1 VLLVAVP
8 LLIVCG
14 FVWLAVSP
22 TFAVLAVVM
31 IARRAGEH
39 GFVRPGREMLF
50 TVVPVEAKY
59 KAKNFIDT
67 VVYRGSDALTGWLK
81 AAIEMLA
88 HQPAVASIVGAVIA
102 LTWAATGAWLARAQ
116 RKLDDSGSVAAVDVG
131 SAGAARV

>member
-1 VLLVAVP
+1 
-8 LLIVCG
+8 
-14 FVWLAVSP
+14 
-22 TFAVLAVVM
+22 
-31 IARRAGEH
+31 
-39 GFVRPGREMLF
+39 MLF

-88 HQPAVASIVGAVIA
+88 QQPAVASIVGAGIA

-116 RKLDDSGSVAAVDVG
+116 RELEDSVPTVVVEVDSAA
-131 SAGAARV
+131 ATRA